1 MWHVDVTVIPLLDGT
16 KIYLQAIIDNFSRRI
31 LAWRISDRL
40 EPAATAALLVKAFE
54 CCMGFGNIPQ
64 SLMIDG
70 GIENI
75 NNAVNK
81 LCDDG
86 LLKTILAQTD
96 IHFSNSMIEAFWR
109 GLKHQWL
116 FLNDLDSLAA
126 VRRLTE
132 FYVDQ
137 YNSSLP
143 HSAFNG
149 QTPDE
154 MYFGTGSD
162 IEAQIAAGKAKA
174 REDRLEENRSIR
186 CDECRLGTEERIAA
200 VA

>member
-1 MWHVDVTVIPLLDGT
+1 MRCDQELVFVWALCGHQTRWS
-16 KIYLQAIIDNFSRRI
+16 AS
-31 LAWRISDRL
+31 
-40 EPAATAALLVKAFE
+40 AATAALLVKAFQ
-54 CCMGFGNIPQ
+54 CSTGSGSLPQ

-75 NNAVNK
+75 NESVNK

-109 GLKHQWL
+109 SLKHQWL

-126 VRRLTE
+126 VQRLTE
-132 FYVDQ
+132 FYVEE

-143 HSAFNG
+143 HSAFKG

-154 MYFGTGSD
+154 MYFGTGEE
-162 IEAQIAAGKAKA
+162 ITEQIAAGKQRA
-174 REDRLEENRSIR
+174 REERLEENRNTP
-186 CDECRLGTEERIAA
+186 CEECKRGSEERIAA
-200 VA
+200 AA